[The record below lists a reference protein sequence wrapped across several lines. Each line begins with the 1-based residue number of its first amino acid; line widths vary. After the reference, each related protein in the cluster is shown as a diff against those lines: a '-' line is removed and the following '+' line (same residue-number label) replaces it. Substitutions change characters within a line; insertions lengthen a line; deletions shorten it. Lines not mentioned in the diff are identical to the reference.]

1 MNKGNFFGRSA
12 CMQQNNEERKNKTE
26 DVGEDINKTKV
37 IPRGTIE
44 EKRAREE
51 ATQRRKQDKSQKPK
65 WKKLISDARI
75 YLLAV
80 FYVVMAAFIYQA
92 WNISMFPIK
101 YLIPV
106 SIFLVLIC
114 AAMWWLQYS
123 KRIGKVNRILGKVLI
138 VILTIVL
145 GVGNVYF
152 YQTSHTI
159 SKVTV
164 EAGDTEYEYISVV
177 VKKDNEAE
185 ELKDIKD
192 GIFAIPEKI
201 DVEHTE
207 ETVKSINDELKMTIK
222 TSKYANTNDQA
233 EALMDDKVDAMI
245 LNEAYR
251 SLLDEKYPSFEH
263 DTKVIYTH
271 KIPKEIKEIGVKV
284 VDVNTTPYNVYISG
298 IDTYGPIGAKSR
310 SDVNMIATVNPTTHQ
325 VLLTSIPRDYYVAQ
339 TCQGNQ
345 QDKLTHSGI
354 FGVDC
359 TIESMENFTNLKF
372 NYYVRVNFSS
382 LESIVDAIG
391 GIDIYN
397 QMSFYSG
404 VDGTFIPGGN
414 IHVNGNTALK
424 FARERHAYADG
435 DRQRGRNQMIVLEA
449 IIDKAVSPSI
459 ITNYSGIMS
468 AVGNSFQTNMTGD
481 EMSSIVKKQLE
492 DGAGWT
498 ILQQGVTGEGGTD
511 WTPANGF
518 NAYVMY
524 PDQASVN
531 TALANIQ
538 MVMNGETPIVE

>member
-1 MNKGNFFGRSA
+1 MSEKQENTKKETA
-12 CMQQNNEERKNKTE
+12 KQA
-26 DVGEDINKTKV
+26 EDINKTRV
-37 IPRGTIE
+37 LSRGTIE
-44 EKRAREE
+44 EKRAKEE
-51 ATQRRKQDKSQKPK
+51 KEGQNKKQPKAPQAAKPM
-65 WKKLISDARI
+65 WKR
-75 YLLAV
+75 LLTDIR
-80 FYVVMAAFIYQA
+80 FYFLLVLYIIMAGFIFQA

-101 YLIPV
+101 YLIPAT
-106 SIFLVLIC
+106 VLLILIGI
-114 AAMWWLQYS
+114 AMWWLQYS
-123 KRIGKVNRILGKVLI
+123 KRIGKINRILGKALI
-138 VILTIVL
+138 VILVIIL

-152 YQTSHTI
+152 YQTSHMI

-164 EAGDTEYEYISVV
+164 EVGDTEYEYISIV
-177 VKKDNEAE
+177 VKKENEAE
-185 ELKDIKD
+185 ELKDVKD
-192 GIFAIPEKI
+192 GIFAIPDKI
-201 DVEHTE
+201 DIEHTE
-207 ETVKSINDELKMTIK
+207 ETVKKINDELKMTIK

-233 EALMDDKVDAMI
+233 EALLDDKVDAMM

-251 SLLDEKYPSFEH
+251 SLLDEKYPAFEN

-271 KIPKEIKEIGVKV
+271 KIPKKVKEIGVKV
-284 VDVNTTPYNVYISG
+284 VDVNSTPYNVYISG

-310 SDVNMIATVNPTTHQ
+310 SDVNMIATINPTTNQ
-325 VLLTSIPRDYYVAQ
+325 ILLTSIPRDYYVAQ

-359 TIESMENFTNLKF
+359 TIESMENFTGLKF

-404 VDGTFIPGGN
+404 VDGTFIPGGD

-449 IIDKAVSPSI
+449 IIDKAISPSI

-468 AVGNSFQTNMTGD
+468 AVGNSFQTNMTTD
-481 EMSSIVKKQLE
+481 EMSSIVKKQL
-492 DGAGWT
+492 DNGASWS

-524 PDQASVN
+524 PDQTSVS

-538 MVMNGETPIVE
+538 MVMDGETPIIE